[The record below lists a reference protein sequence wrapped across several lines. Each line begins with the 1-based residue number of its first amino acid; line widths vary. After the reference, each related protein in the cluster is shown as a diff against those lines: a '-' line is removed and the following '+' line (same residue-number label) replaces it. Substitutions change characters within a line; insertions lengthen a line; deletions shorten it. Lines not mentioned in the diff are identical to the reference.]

1 VAPRKQRIAVV
12 LDTNVLIRFYLGR
25 KRDSA
30 AAKIIR
36 LWRESRKL
44 QLVVSEGVVQEY
56 AEVLRRLNVDESL
69 ILRFIERL
77 ESRETVT
84 WVNLGP
90 RSEASRDPDDNVF
103 LSTAISGRAAYVVS
117 NDHDLLD
124 ISVQERKRLRFS
136 IVSPSQFLSQLDSK

>member
-1 VAPRKQRIAVV
+1 MAPRKQRIAFV
-12 LDTNVLIRFYLGR
+12 LDTNVLISFYLGR

-30 AAKIIR
+30 AATIIR

-56 AEVLRRLNVDESL
+56 AEVLRRLKVDESL
-69 ILRFIERL
+69 ILRFLERL

-124 ISVQERKRLRFS
+124 ISVQERKKLRFS
-136 IVSPSQFLSQLDSK
+136 IVSPSQFLSELDSK